1 MRKNK
6 KTKNEAVQC
15 NEHPH
20 TRNMCP
26 IELYHRIKEKKSSLA
41 RVGSSEER
49 TEVSEATGGQ
59 EQ

>member
-6 KTKNEAVQC
+6 KTKQC
-15 NEHPH
+15 NAMSTH
-20 TRNMCP
+20 TQNMCP
-26 IELYHRIKEKKSSLA
+26 IELYHRIKEKKSSLV

-49 TEVSEATGGQ
+49 TEENEATGGQ